1 MRTLK
6 LTIEYDGTR
15 YCGWQSQKNDPTIQD
30 TLEAKLECIL
40 NHSVRIHGSGRTDSG
55 VHAIGQVA
63 HVMTSSTIDL
73 DSLQRGANSLLPA
86 DIFIREIEPVNED
99 FHARFSAKSRRYE
112 YYIWNAPQPNIFR
125 RNYLWWLRDELDVER
140 MSGASKILQGRH
152 DFSSFQGADDE
163 KVFPERNVLE
173 AGVRKNGPEV
183 TFFIHAGGFLRHMV
197 RNIVGTL
204 VDVGKLKI
212 TPDDFKRILEARD
225 RGAAGITAPA
235 QGLFLT
241 EVLY

>member
-6 LTIEYDGTR
+6 LTIEYDGTS
-15 YCGWQSQKNDPTIQD
+15 YCGWQSQKNDPTVQD
-30 TLEAKLECIL
+30 TLEAKLGRIL
-40 NHSVRIHGSGRTDSG
+40 NHPVRVHGSGRTDSG

-63 HVMTSSTIDL
+63 HVKTGSTIDL
-73 DSLQRGANSLLPA
+73 ASLKRGANSLLPA
-86 DIFIREIEPVNED
+86 DIFIREIEAVREG

-112 YYIWNAPQPNIFR
+112 YCIRNAPQPNIFR
-125 RNYLWWLRDELDVER
+125 RSYVWWLRDELDLDR
-140 MSGASKILQGRH
+140 MNNASRILLGRH

-163 KVFPERNVLE
+163 KVFPERNVLDV
-173 AGVRKNGPEV
+173 GFRKDGLEM
-183 TFFIHAGGFLRHMV
+183 TFFIHASGFLRHMV

-212 TPDDFKRILEARD
+212 TLEDFKQILEARD
-225 RGAAGITAPA
+225 RGQAGITAPP